1 MNSCEYLYVVSGAS
15 NGTVKKFSSA
25 EMPSSMTAFIP
36 AELWKEVAQESKVR
50 YNNT

>member
-1 MNSCEYLYVVSGAS
+1 MVSSAS

-36 AELWKEVAQESKVR
+36 AELWKGIAQESKVR
-50 YNNT
+50 YDNT